1 MTARAFL
8 GLALLAS
15 ASLVA
20 APVAAQ
26 QVVKESI
33 PGIVNYAGV
42 ETTVA
47 CGGPVKPEGVAELK
61 KRGFKAIVNLQLA
74 NEPTADIPGE
84 SAAAS
89 AAGLNYVHVPFLT
102 ASPDP
107 TAVDRFLKAVGDPA
121 NQPAY
126 IHCGGGNRA
135 AGLWMIKRV
144 LVDGW
149 DVDRATKEAE
159 ALGLSAAPDAPMKKF
174 SLDYIHS
181 HTR

>member
-1 MTARAFL
+1 MIARALF
-8 GLALLAS
+8 ATVLLAF
-15 ASLVA
+15 VPPIA
-20 APVAAQ
+20 APAAAQ
-26 QVVKESI
+26 QVTKETI
-33 PGIVNYAGV
+33 PGIVNFAGV

-61 KRGFKAIVNLQLA
+61 KRGFKAIVNVQLA
-74 NEPTADIPGE
+74 NEPTADVAGE

-89 AAGLNYVHVPFLT
+89 AAGLNYVHVPFLL

-149 DVDRATKEAE
+149 DIDRATKEAE
-159 ALGLSAAPDAPMKKF
+159 ALGMTNPTMKTF
-174 SLDYIHS
+174 ALEYITSHS
-181 HTR
+181 R